1 MLYYPNRV
9 SLAEDSNFRR
19 VPPRKPQDRQENYL
33 DMFDFDTVFSD
44 LFVRDGRLWMI
55 GPPFANLEPELR
67 SSTFKW
73 NKLDVSADIEFENL
87 NRMSR
92 ASVPVDASNGLLEID
107 GPLGSWKVEVD
118 ELWDGLF
125 RGSNL
130 LVTQQKNNRLEW
142 IAYWAF
148 YNAQVN
154 GVDSV
159 VVYDNCSENYTA
171 EKIDQ
176 ILARIPGIQNHVVVK
191 WDTPYGATGGPHN
204 VWDSDFGQHISWE
217 HARRAFADS
226 AASCCVIDI
235 DELPFCIDGSPLAE
249 KLANSEK
256 AAMFFNRQPIRQFPN
271 RKDELRPSPRTHADF
286 SLGEARGAWLAPKYI
301 YAPARLPN
309 QAQLLVHV
317 IRDLG
322 VQNEPEKEVRAGHFD
337 SIRIRWRRG
346 EKRQVE
352 NFESEDQIKE
362 PVETVS
368 VLDNNFDRL
377 VPQWKELEARLKP
390 FFEQQ
395 V

>member
-1 MLYYPNRV
+1 M
-9 SLAEDSNFRR
+9 
-19 VPPRKPQDRQENYL
+19 
-33 DMFDFDTVFSD
+33 
-44 LFVRDGRLWMI
+44 
-55 GPPFANLEPELR
+55 
-67 SSTFKW
+67 
-73 NKLDVSADIEFENL
+73 
-87 NRMSR
+87 
-92 ASVPVDASNGLLEID
+92 PVDASNGLLEID

-159 VVYDNCSENYTA
+159 VCYDNSSESYTA

-191 WDTPYGATGGPHN
+191 WDTPFGATGGPNN

-217 HARRAFADS
+217 HARRAFAAS

-271 RKDELRPSPRTHADF
+271 RKDELGLSPRTHADF
-286 SLGEARGAWLAPKYI
+286 SLGETRGAWLAPKYI
-301 YAPARLPN
+301 YAPARLPD

-322 VQNEPEKEVRAGHFD
+322 VQNESEKEVRAGHFD

-346 EKRQVE
+346 ERRPVG

-368 VLDNNFDRL
+368 VLDDNFNRL
-377 VPQWKELEARLKP
+377 VPQWEALEESLKP
-390 FFEQQ
+390 FFKQQ
-395 V
+395 E

>member
-55 GPPFANLEPELR
+55 GPPFLNLEPELR
-67 SSTFKW
+67 GSTFKW
-73 NKLDVSADIEFENL
+73 NQLDVTSDIEFENL

-107 GPLGSWKVEVD
+107 GPLGSWRVEVD
-118 ELWDGLF
+118 ELWDDLF

-159 VVYDNCSENYTA
+159 VVYDNCSESYTA

-176 ILARIPGIQNHVVVK
+176 ILARIPGIQKHVVVK
-191 WDTPYGATGGPHN
+191 WDTPYGATGGPNN

-226 AASCCVIDI
+226 AASCCIIDI
-235 DELPFCIDGSPLAE
+235 DELPFCIDGSPLTE

-256 AAMFFNRQPIRQFPN
+256 AAMFFKRQPIRQFPN
-271 RKDELRPSPRTHADF
+271 RKDELGRSPRTHADF
-286 SLGEARGAWLAPKYI
+286 SLGETRGAWLAPKYI
-301 YAPARLPN
+301 YVPARLPN

-322 VQNEPEKEVRAGHFD
+322 VQNEPEKEVHAGHFD

>member
-55 GPPFANLEPELR
+55 GPPFLNLEPELR
-67 SSTFKW
+67 GSTFKW
-73 NKLDVSADIEFENL
+73 NQLDVTSDIEFENL

-107 GPLGSWKVEVD
+107 GPLGSWRVEVD
-118 ELWDGLF
+118 ELWDDLF

-159 VVYDNCSENYTA
+159 VVYDNCSESYTA

-176 ILARIPGIQNHVVVK
+176 ILARIPGIQKHVVVK
-191 WDTPYGATGGPHN
+191 WDTPYGATGGPNN
-204 VWDSDFGQHISWE
+204 VWDLSLIHI
-217 HARRAFADS
+217 
-226 AASCCVIDI
+226 
-235 DELPFCIDGSPLAE
+235 
-249 KLANSEK
+249 
-256 AAMFFNRQPIRQFPN
+256 
-271 RKDELRPSPRTHADF
+271 
-286 SLGEARGAWLAPKYI
+286 
-301 YAPARLPN
+301 
-309 QAQLLVHV
+309 
-317 IRDLG
+317 
-322 VQNEPEKEVRAGHFD
+322 
-337 SIRIRWRRG
+337 
-346 EKRQVE
+346 
-352 NFESEDQIKE
+352 
-362 PVETVS
+362 
-368 VLDNNFDRL
+368 
-377 VPQWKELEARLKP
+377 
-390 FFEQQ
+390 
-395 V
+395 